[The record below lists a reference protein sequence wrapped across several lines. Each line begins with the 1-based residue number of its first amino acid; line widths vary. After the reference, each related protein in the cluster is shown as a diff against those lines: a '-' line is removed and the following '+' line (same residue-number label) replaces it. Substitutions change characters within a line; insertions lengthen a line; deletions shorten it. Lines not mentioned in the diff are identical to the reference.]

1 MPLPMYKSSTY
12 LLVTYFPTYLP
23 LCETY
28 FPTEL
33 VTKVKPNITSVE
45 VHPEL
50 SKNGHPVDSALVGAS
65 LLWPACYTSVPV
77 IFLGG
82 PSSATWRY
90 KKRHFLQEVQKL
102 VWKEMGHCPH
112 IMRKTNLKSS

>member
-23 LCETY
+23 IYETY

-50 SKNGHPVDSALVGAS
+50 SKNRHPVDSALVGAG
-65 LLWPACYTSVPV
+65 LLWPAHYTSVPV
-77 IFLGG
+77 IFWGG
-82 PSSATWRY
+82 AKFCNLAT
-90 KKRHFLQEVQKL
+90 F
-102 VWKEMGHCPH
+102 
-112 IMRKTNLKSS
+112 